1 MTKNYR
7 NTAFQVLYAAILLLL
22 GVGALKLFFY
32 PATKVAPHRDKL
44 QFVCLAWQEN
54 ALETYKAL
62 VAEWNEL
69 HPESQVEYV
78 QGTWS
83 SIHDYLITG
92 FETGDVPDVIHYE
105 SSAIIDF
112 AVRGYLEDL
121 SPMLSADLRTD
132 VQEVAWAS
140 VRRPNGSL
148 SGVPIL
154 LESLIILYNKDLFRE
169 AGIRLPDMEHPW
181 TWDELRIAA
190 RALTKDTNGDSSI
203 DRWGAGMGL
212 RNSSN
217 IILNLTIGFGGSY
230 FRREQGLYA
239 VRMGDDETKLL
250 SLLMDMMYKD
260 SSMTTAG
267 LGQSGPG
274 MIPSFFAGKY
284 AMLVGIGAWARQQ
297 LVQNAPPGFHWGVLP
312 PVKARTQQ
320 IGTSTQTLSIPKAS
334 LRKQEAMAFI
344 EFLANRQNDARIA
357 SSDWMVPAR
366 TSCLQMAQFRT
377 TGDGWD
383 IASESAKYLAVGEW
397 VGAPG
402 YIEWK
407 SRVANPILQEL
418 FSNRL
423 TVMEAARRIEIESNI
438 ILSRYQSKDKRW

>member
-1 MTKNYR
+1 MTRNYH
-7 NTAFQVLYAAILLLL
+7 NTAFQVLYTAALLLL
-22 GVGALKLFFY
+22 GLGGLKLFFSS
-32 PATKVAPHRDKL
+32 TTTVAPHREKL
-44 QFVCLAWQEN
+44 QFICLAWQEN
-54 ALETYKAL
+54 ALQTYKGL
-62 VAEWNEL
+62 VTEWNEL
-69 HPESQVEYV
+69 HPESRVEYV

-83 SIHDYLITG
+83 SVHDYLITG
-92 FETGDVPDVIHYE
+92 FETGDVPDIIHYE

-121 SPMLSADLRTD
+121 APLLSADLKSD
-132 VQEVAWAS
+132 VQDVAWAS

-169 AGIRLPDMEHPW
+169 AQIDPPDMTHPW
-181 TWDELRIAA
+181 TWDDLRTAT
-190 RALTKDTNGDSSI
+190 RALTKDTNGDGSV
-203 DRWGAGMGL
+203 DQWGAGMGL

-230 FRREQGLYA
+230 FRREHGSYA
-239 VRMGDDETKLL
+239 VRMNDDETKLL

-267 LGQSGPG
+267 LGQSGPA

-312 PVKARTQQ
+312 PVKARTQH

-334 LRKQEAMAFI
+334 SRKQEAMAFI
-344 EFLANRQNDARIA
+344 EFLANRKNNALIA

-366 TSCLQMAQFRT
+366 TSCLQMPQFRT
-377 TGDGWD
+377 AGDGWD
-383 IASESAKYLAVGEW
+383 IASESAKYLAVGDW

-418 FSNRL
+418 FSNRM
-423 TVMEAARRIEIESNI
+423 TVTEAARRIEIESNI
-438 ILSRYQSKDKRW
+438 VLSRYQSKDERW

>member
-1 MTKNYR
+1 MPKNQQKVL
-7 NTAFQVLYAAILLLL
+7 FQVLYVVVFLLL
-22 GVGALKLFFY
+22 GVGGARLFFSSS
-32 PATKVAPHRDKL
+32 ARTAPQREKL
-44 QFVCLAWQEN
+44 QFVCLAWQEH
-54 ALETYKAL
+54 ALETYKSL
-62 VAEWNEL
+62 VAEWNQL
-69 HPESQVEYV
+69 HTESQVEYV

-121 SPMLSADLRTD
+121 SPLISDDLRND
-132 VQEVAWAS
+132 VQDVAWAS

-154 LESLIILYNKDLFRE
+154 LESLIILYNRDLFRDV
-169 AGIRLPDMEHPW
+169 GIVPPDMNHPW
-181 TWDELRIAA
+181 TWDDLRTAA
-190 RALTKDTNGDSSI
+190 RALTRDTNGDGSV

-217 IILNLTIGFGGSY
+217 IVLNLTIGFGGSY
-230 FRREQGLYA
+230 FRREHGSYF
-239 VRMGDDETKLL
+239 VRIGDDETKLL

-297 LVQNAPPGFHWGVLP
+297 LVQNAPAGFRWGVLP
-312 PVKARTQQ
+312 PVMARTQQ

-366 TSCLQMAQFRT
+366 TSCLQMPQFQT
-377 TGDGWD
+377 AGDGWD
-383 IASESAKYLAVGEW
+383 IASESAKYLAVGDW

-407 SRVANPILQEL
+407 SRVANPVLQEL

-423 TVMEAARRIEIESNI
+423 TVMEAARRIEIESNT

>member
-1 MTKNYR
+1 MMKNYR
-7 NTAFQVLYAAILLLL
+7 KTVFRAVYAAILLLI
-22 GVGALKLFFY
+22 GAGGMRLFFY
-32 PATKVAPHRDKL
+32 PATQVAPQRERL
-44 QFVCLAWQEN
+44 QFICLAWQEN

-62 VAEWNEL
+62 VDEWNQL

-83 SIHDYLITG
+83 SVHDYLITG
-92 FETGDVPDVIHYE
+92 FETGEVPDVIHYE

-121 SPMLSADLRTD
+121 SPMVSADLMSD
-132 VQEVAWAS
+132 VQNVAWAS
-140 VRRPNGSL
+140 VRRPNGGL

-169 AGIRLPDMEHPW
+169 AQIDPPDMAHPW
-181 TWDELRIAA
+181 TWEELRLAA
-190 RALTKDTNGDSSI
+190 RALTKDTNGDGSI

-217 IILNLTIGFGGSY
+217 IVLNLTIGFGGSY
-230 FRREQGLYA
+230 FRREQGSYA
-239 VRMGDDETKLL
+239 VRMGDDETELL
-250 SLLMDMMYKD
+250 SLLMEMMYKD

-267 LGQSGPG
+267 LGQSGPA

-297 LVQNAPPGFHWGVLP
+297 LVQNAPAGFHWAVLP

-334 LRKQEAMAFI
+334 SKKQEAMAFI
-344 EFLANRQNDARIA
+344 EFLANRQNNARIA

-366 TSCLQMAQFRT
+366 TSCLQMPQFRT

-383 IASESAKYLAVGEW
+383 IAGESAKYLAVGDW

-423 TVMEAARRIEIESNI
+423 TVPEAARRIEIESNLV
-438 ILSRYQSKDKRW
+438 LSRYQSRDARW